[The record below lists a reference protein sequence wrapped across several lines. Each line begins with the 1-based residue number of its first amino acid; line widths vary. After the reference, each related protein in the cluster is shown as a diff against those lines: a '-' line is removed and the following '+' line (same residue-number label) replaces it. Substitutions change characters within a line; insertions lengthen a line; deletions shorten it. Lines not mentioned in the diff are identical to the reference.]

1 MSMTDQIQVEDWHP
15 VFEDVCHTIEDAILV
30 AWDECHK
37 IYLALDETEA
47 QWFRDNYPVVVEGTP
62 RQMMISVVSWFDRS
76 CPLRLISSVR
86 HVADNPN
93 DGYVSLVGQGQY
105 EEFVENMGE
114 WYE

>member
-1 MSMTDQIQVEDWHP
+1 MTMTDDVQVDDWHP
-15 VFEDVCHTIEDAILV
+15 AFEDVCHAIGDAILV

-47 QWFRDNYPVVVEGTP
+47 QWFRDNYPIVMSGTP
-62 RQMMISVVSWFDRS
+62 RQMMITVVSWFHRS

-93 DGYVSLVGQGQY
+93 EGYTSLVGQGMY
-105 EEFVENMGE
+105 EEYEEN
-114 WYE
+114 Y